1 MRVARK
7 ALPLLFLGAFLFAAC
22 GDDDDGTG
30 PDGVTVADLAGSWT
44 ATQLQFTAAD
54 GSASVDLIND
64 LGGSFVLQIQS
75 DGSFTADVSVPGQD
89 PFQLP
94 GSVTISGST
103 LTVDFAQDVPP
114 FNDFDASFTLSGS
127 QLTLD
132 VSDASFDFNQD
143 GVEDPATATVIFQRQ

>member
-44 ATQLQFTAAD
+44 ATQLQFTSTE
-54 GSASVDLIND
+54 GLGSVDIIQD

-75 DGSFTADVSVPGQD
+75 DGSFTADVNVPQMGS
-89 PFQLP
+89 FELP

-114 FNDFDASFTLSGS
+114 FNDFSADFTLSGN

-132 VSDASFDFNQD
+132 VSDADFDFNQD
-143 GVEDPATATVIFQRQ
+143 GQEDPATATVILQRQ